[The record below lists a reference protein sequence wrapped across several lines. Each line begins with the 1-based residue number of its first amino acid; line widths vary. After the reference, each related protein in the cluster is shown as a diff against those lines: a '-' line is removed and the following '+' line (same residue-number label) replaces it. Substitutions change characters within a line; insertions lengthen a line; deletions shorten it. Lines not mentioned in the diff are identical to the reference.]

1 MDKGT
6 KVYRAY
12 IAITPGLWWID
23 EGEATE
29 IVMDGKQL
37 IRVHNALVPMDLT
50 WHQIKGS
57 AKADVVRALA
67 KQIGAMQA
75 KLDTV
80 RDEMLHE
87 SLMQDEAQREPELTQ
102 CSN

>member
-12 IAITPGLWWID
+12 IGITPGVWWLD
-23 EGEATE
+23 EGEVTE

-37 IRVHNALVPMDLT
+37 IRWHNSLVPMDLT
-50 WHQIKGS
+50 WHPIKSS
-57 AKADVVRALA
+57 AKADVVRGLA
-67 KQIGAMQA
+67 NQIGGLQA
-75 KLDTV
+75 KLDTI

-87 SLMQDEAQREPELTQ
+87 SMMQDEAQQELTP
-102 CSN
+102 CN

>member
-12 IAITPGLWWID
+12 VATTPGSYWID
-23 EGEATE
+23 EGTISE
-29 IVMDGKQL
+29 IVVDG
-37 IRVHNALVPMDLT
+37 VPFVRHYDSLT
-50 WHQIKGS
+50 PLTARWHSTKAG
-57 AKADVVRALA
+57 AKADVVKELA
-67 KQIGAMQA
+67 KQIGSLQA

-87 SLMQDEAQREPELTQ
+87 SLTTEEVAA
-102 CSN
+102 

>member
-12 IAITPGLWWID
+12 ICTTPGLYWLD
-23 EGEATE
+23 EGEVTE

-37 IRVHNALVPMDLT
+37 IRVHNTLVPMDLN

-57 AKADVVRALA
+57 AKADVVMALA
-67 KQIGAMQA
+67 KQIGGLQA

-87 SLMQDEAQREPELTQ
+87 SLMQDEAQQEPELTQ
-102 CSN
+102 CN

>member
-12 IAITPGLWWID
+12 ISSTPGLWWFD
-23 EGEATE
+23 EGEVTE
-29 IVMDGKQL
+29 IVMGGKQL
-37 IRVHNALVPMDLT
+37 IRWHDMLVPMDLT
-50 WHQIKGS
+50 WHPIKSS

-67 KQIGAMQA
+67 KQIGGLQA

-87 SLMQDEAQREPELTQ
+87 SLSQDEAQQEQELTE
-102 CSN
+102 CN

>member
-12 IAITPGLWWID
+12 VATTPGSYWID
-23 EGEATE
+23 EGTISE
-29 IVMDGKQL
+29 IVVDG
-37 IRVHNALVPMDLT
+37 VPFVRHYDSLT
-50 WHQIKGS
+50 PLTARWHSTKAG
-57 AKADVVRALA
+57 AKADVVKELT
-67 KQIGAMQA
+67 KQIGSLQA

-87 SLMQDEAQREPELTQ
+87 SLTTEEVAA
-102 CSN
+102 

>member
-12 IAITPGLWWID
+12 VASTPGLWWID
-23 EGEATE
+23 EGEVTE
-29 IVMDGKQL
+29 IVMGGAQL
-37 IRVHNALVPMDLT
+37 IRWQDMLVPMDLT
-50 WHQIKGS
+50 WHPIKSS
-57 AKADVVRALA
+57 AKGDVVRALA
-67 KQIGAMQA
+67 KQIGGLQA

-87 SLMQDEAQREPELTQ
+87 SLMQDEAQQELTP
-102 CSN
+102 CN